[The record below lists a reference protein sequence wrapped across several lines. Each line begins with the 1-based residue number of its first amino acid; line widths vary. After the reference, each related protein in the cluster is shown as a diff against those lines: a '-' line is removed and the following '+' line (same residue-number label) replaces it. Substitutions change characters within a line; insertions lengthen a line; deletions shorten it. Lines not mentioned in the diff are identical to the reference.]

1 MWICYSCRTDRRWTV
16 AVLARFTKHGRNAYC
31 FVLLRTKRKRPEN
44 QHRTTST
51 RQTNEHLRNCC
62 FRGNKTY
69 VKMVNPACRRR
80 VRRGREGWG
89 YIYMHPHLWV
99 VGPYIYIYIYIYIYL
114 HLLISLTNCRQ
125 NANRFVFSWDT
136 SGNIFYYI
144 SLCILSSFLPCLE

>member
-1 MWICYSCRTDRRWTV
+1 MWICYSSRTDRRWTV
-16 AVLARFTKHGRNAYC
+16 AVLARFTKHGRNSYY

-44 QHRTTST
+44 QHRTTSA

-80 VRRGREGWG
+80 VRRGRGED
-89 YIYMHPHLWV
+89 H
-99 VGPYIYIYIYIYIYL
+99 IYIYINL
-114 HLLISLTNCRQ
+114 FISLTNCRQ